1 MAPATPAPAPST
13 EIVEYDRALFPT
25 LLDQDPQA
33 VRERFAKRYMA
44 AETIDDLFSVLEGNT
59 SQAMIGRK
67 LRVNAVA
74 WAPYESERGIIPLA
88 ICTAAD
94 LDTGEVV
101 EFATTGESLTMF
113 IRRAELIGA
122 LPFDAKIA
130 QKRTRSGQAALN
142 FERV

>member
-1 MAPATPAPAPST
+1 MAPTAPVPAPSMD
-13 EIVEYDRALFPT
+13 IVEYNRDLFPA
-25 LLDQDPQA
+25 LLDQDPRA
-33 VRERFAKRYMA
+33 VRERFAKRYIQA
-44 AETIDDLFSVLEGNT
+44 QTIDDLFDVLEGNT

-67 LRVNAVA
+67 LRVSAVA

-88 ICTAAD
+88 ILTAAD
-94 LDTGEVV
+94 MDTGEVL

-122 LPFDAKIA
+122 LPFEAKIA
-130 QKRTRSGQAALN
+130 SKRTRSGQTALN